1 MEWTLT
7 LVSLVAY
14 CAGLFMLLW
23 SAGRLVRY
31 ALDSAQ
37 FLALSALAIPGAMLV
52 FGAIGV
58 IDFAWSGALGA
69 LVLDALLLVI
79 LGIVVLRASRR
90 AFRPPYGIGVGSDRG
105 ARIAVG
111 LFLLLLVI
119 MALLVLI
126 LLFKP
131 Q

>member
-14 CAGLFMLLW
+14 CAGLFILPW
-23 SAGRLVRY
+23 SASRLVNY
-31 ALDSAQ
+31 ALDSAR
-37 FLALSALAIPGAMLV
+37 FLALAALAIPGAMLV
-52 FGAIGV
+52 FGAVGV

-69 LVLDALLLVI
+69 LILDALLLVV
-79 LGIVVLRASRR
+79 LGIVALRASQR
-90 AFRPPYGIGVGSDRG
+90 AFRPPYGIGIGSNRG
-105 ARIAVG
+105 ARVAVG
-111 LFLLLLVI
+111 LFLLVVVI
-119 MALLVLI
+119 IALLVLI